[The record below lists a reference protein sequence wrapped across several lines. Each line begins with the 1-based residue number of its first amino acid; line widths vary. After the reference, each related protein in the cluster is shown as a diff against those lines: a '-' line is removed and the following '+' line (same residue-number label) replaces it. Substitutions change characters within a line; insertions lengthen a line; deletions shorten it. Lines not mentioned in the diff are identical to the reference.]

1 MSLTEAQIQRYSRHV
16 LLPEVGGLG
25 QKRLLESSAL
35 IVFTPEGEGAAA
47 VAAAYLVAG
56 GLGGVGWC
64 PVFSGE
70 SPAPGSIAGLA
81 DLYDS
86 AGPAASAAA
95 LNPDV
100 RFEMVA
106 LSEIEV
112 PSGIS
117 GIEETAGAA
126 SARHD
131 LLILSGRGEALDRAA
146 ARFGERGKPVLRGV
160 REGWAG
166 AVLAGPEISNLEDFP
181 PEAAEEPLPAA
192 PPEGVLG
199 AMLASFA
206 LRTLLMEEDSV
217 GSTVLARFDL
227 SRGQMKKVS
236 R

>member
-35 IVFTPEGEGAAA
+35 IAFTPEGEGAAA

-64 PVFSGE
+64 PVSSGE
-70 SPAPGSIAGLA
+70 GPVPQGGSIAGLA

-106 LSEIEV
+106 PSEIEA
-112 PSGIS
+112 PS
-117 GIEETAGAA
+117 EEMENTGAA

-131 LLILSGRGEALDRAA
+131 LLILSGRGGALDKAA

-166 AVLAGPEISNLEDFP
+166 AVLAGPDILNLEDFP
-181 PEAAEEPLPAA
+181 PEAAEESLPAA

-206 LRTLLMEEDSV
+206 LRTLLREEDSV

-227 SRGQMKKVS
+227 SRGQLKKVS

>member
-35 IVFTPEGEGAAA
+35 IAFAPEGEGAAA
-47 VAAAYLVAG
+47 VAAAYLIAG

-70 SPAPGSIAGLA
+70 GSAPEGGSIAGLA

-100 RFEMVA
+100 RFEIVA
-106 LSEIEV
+106 RSEIE
-112 PSGIS
+112 
-117 GIEETAGAA
+117 ENAGAA

-131 LLILSGRGEALDRAA
+131 LLILSGRGGVLDRAA
-146 ARFGERGKPVLRGV
+146 VRFGECGKPVLRGV

-166 AVLAGPEISNLEDFP
+166 AVLAGPEIFNLEDFP
-181 PEAAEEPLPAA
+181 PEAAEEPLPVA
-192 PPEGVLG
+192 PSEGVLG

-206 LRTLLMEEDSV
+206 LRTLLKEEDSV

>member
-1 MSLTEAQIQRYSRHV
+1 LSLTEAQIQRYSRHV

-35 IVFTPEGEGAAA
+35 IAFTPEGEGAAA

-64 PVFSGE
+64 PVSPGE
-70 SPAPGSIAGLA
+70 SPVPGSIAGLA
-81 DLYDS
+81 GLYDS

-106 LSEIEV
+106 PSEIE
-112 PSGIS
+112 G
-117 GIEETAGAA
+117 TTGAA

-166 AVLAGPEISNLEDFP
+166 AVLAGPEILNLEDFP

-192 PPEGVLG
+192 PSEGVLG

-206 LRTLLMEEDSV
+206 LRTLLKEEDSV

-227 SRGQMKKVS
+227 SCDRMKKVS

>member
-1 MSLTEAQIQRYSRHV
+1 LSLTEAQIQRYSRHV

-35 IVFTPEGEGAAA
+35 IAFTPEGEGAAA

-64 PVFSGE
+64 PVSPGE
-70 SPAPGSIAGLA
+70 SSVPGSIAGLA

-86 AGPAASAAA
+86 AGPAASAVA

-100 RFEMVA
+100 RFEIVA
-106 LSEIEV
+106 PSEM
-112 PSGIS
+112 
-117 GIEETAGAA
+117 A

-166 AVLAGPEISNLEDFP
+166 AVLAGPEILNLEDFP

-192 PPEGVLG
+192 PSEGVLG

-206 LRTLLMEEDSV
+206 LRTLLKEEDSV
-217 GSTVLARFDL
+217 GSTVLAQFDL
-227 SRGQMKKVS
+227 SRDRMKKVS

>member
-56 GLGGVGWC
+56 GLGGIGWC
-64 PVFSGE
+64 PAVSGE
-70 SPAPGSIAGLA
+70 SPVPGGGSIAGLP

-100 RFEMVA
+100 RFEMVDR
-106 LSEIEV
+106 SEIEKN
-112 PSGIS
+112 
-117 GIEETAGAA
+117 AGATL
-126 SARHD
+126 ARHD
-131 LLILSGRGEALDRAA
+131 LLILSGRGGALDKAA

-160 REGWAG
+160 QEDWAG
-166 AVLAGPEISNLEDFP
+166 AVMAGPEILNLENFP
-181 PEAAEEPLPAA
+181 PEAAEESLPAA
-192 PPEGVLG
+192 PSEGVLG
-199 AMLASFA
+199 AMLSSFA
-206 LRTLLMEEDSV
+206 LRILLQEENSV

-227 SRGQMKKVS
+227 SRGQMKKVT

>member
-25 QKRLLESSAL
+25 QKRLLKSSAL

-64 PVFSGE
+64 PVSPGE
-70 SPAPGSIAGLA
+70 SPVPGSIAGLA

-106 LSEIEV
+106 LSEIE
-112 PSGIS
+112 SE
-117 GIEETAGAA
+117 IEIEGNAGAA
-126 SARHD
+126 SARYD

-166 AVLAGPEISNLEDFP
+166 AVLAGPEILNLEDFP

-199 AMLASFA
+199 AMLAFFA
-206 LRTLLMEEDSV
+206 LRTLLKEEDSV